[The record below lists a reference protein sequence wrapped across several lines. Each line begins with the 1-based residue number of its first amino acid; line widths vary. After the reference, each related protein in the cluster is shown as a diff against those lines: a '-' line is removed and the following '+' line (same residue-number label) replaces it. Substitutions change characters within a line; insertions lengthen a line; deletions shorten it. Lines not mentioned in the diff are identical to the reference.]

1 MRIDLHCH
9 TTISDGEL
17 TPDELVIR
25 AENHQLD
32 YLAIT
37 DHDSTDA
44 LVQAKAKAK
53 VNRLFVINGVEIS
66 TNWEGFDIHIVGLN
80 FQLTD
85 PRLQQALV
93 IQRQKRDTRAQEI
106 SRRLTK
112 KGLEPVYD
120 RAHELA
126 RNGCIT
132 RAHIAQVI
140 LERGIVDRFDKV
152 FQKFLGRGKP
162 GYVSNQWMLMEQAV
176 QLIHQAGGV
185 AVLAHPLQY
194 QLSNKWL
201 RRLVGEFADARGDA
215 LEIGVPQ
222 IKPDHQRWL
231 SSLAIEHCLA
241 GSVGSDF
248 HRPARWRE
256 LGRYQPLP
264 ENVTPIWEK
273 FSLEMSCFVD

>member
-17 TPDELVIR
+17 TPEELVVR

-44 LVQAKAKAK
+44 LAVAKAMAK
-53 VNRLFVINGVEIS
+53 RLLIINGVEIS
-66 TNWEGFDIHIVGLN
+66 TDWEGFEIHVVGLN
-80 FQLTD
+80 FMISNQQ
-85 PRLQQALV
+85 LQQSLV
-93 IQRQKRDTRAQEI
+93 VQRQKRNDRAYEI
-106 SRRLTK
+106 SCRLSK
-112 KGLEPVYD
+112 IGIEPVYE
-120 RAHELA
+120 RVLEMAKG
-126 RNGCIT
+126 GCIT
-132 RAHIAQVI
+132 RAHIAKVI
-140 LERGIVDRFDKV
+140 VERGIVGSFDKV
-152 FQKFLGRGKP
+152 FQKFMSRGKP
-162 GYVSNQWMLMEQAV
+162 GYVPNRWMSTEQAI

-201 RRLVGEFADARGDA
+201 RRLIGEFAEAGGDA
-215 LEIGVPQ
+215 LEIGVSQ

-231 SSLAIEHCLA
+231 SELAIGHYLA

-248 HRPARWRE
+248 HRPTRWRE
-256 LGRYQPLP
+256 LGRYLPLP
-264 ENVTPIWEK
+264 ENIIPIWEK
-273 FSLEMSCFVD
+273 FSLETGCLID